1 MKKYVT
7 IVLLLLMIGSG
18 SLVWLYLNHVS
29 AKSVSELT
37 SHEPE
42 PTRTPA
48 YSLPDEIEIK
58 SEGKSL
64 KLPLA
69 DIPQYKNYLLN
80 EKNLQSEI
88 ARTQFT
94 TLDVP
99 IPEKVNLLQ
108 YSCGNKECSTILVKS
123 SGVKNQSLNLPT
135 GIFQDYKFSP
145 DNTKVL
151 IRYAYDEGGLVRK
164 QIVVAIDLHSFTLI
178 GYSSPKLEEQFML
191 MPTWPVIS
199 YNWKDNNY
207 FTVETAA
214 LETNEYNTLE
224 KWFSSDDRTTKKVT
238 IKLDTSKKFNE
249 YPGAE

>member
-7 IVLLLLMIGSG
+7 FFLLLLMIGSG

-29 AKSVSELT
+29 AKPVSEVT
-37 SHEPE
+37 SHEAE
-42 PTRTPA
+42 DVRTAA

-58 SEGKSL
+58 KEGKSL

-69 DIPQYKNYLLN
+69 DIPQYKNYLLQ
-80 EKNLQSEI
+80 EENLQDEI
-88 ARTQFT
+88 ARTRFT

-99 IPEKVNLLQ
+99 IPEKINLLQ

-123 SGVKNQSLNLPT
+123 SSEKNQSLNLPT
-135 GIFQDYKFSP
+135 GIFQDYKLSP

-151 IRYAYDEGGLVRK
+151 MRYAYDEGGLVRK

-178 GYSSPKLEEQFML
+178 GYSSSKLEEQFML

-199 YNWKDNNY
+199 YDWKDTTH
-207 FTVETAA
+207 FTIETAA
-214 LETNEYNTLE
+214 LETNEYDILE
-224 KWFSSDDRTTKKVT
+224 KWFSSDDRATKEVT
-238 IKLDTSKKFNE
+238 IELDTSKKFNG
-249 YPGAE
+249 YPGTE